1 MKPAN
6 LFHILIVDD
15 EKFNIEL
22 AAVYL
27 KEEGYKISYSTNG
40 MGAIEGA
47 SKKKIDLIL
56 LDVNMPEIDGFQV
69 CKALKR
75 DPKTKDIPIIFL
87 TAQTDIEYI
96 SKAFEVG
103 GVDYITKPFNGV
115 ELKARVRTHL
125 QNVTYLEE
133 IKHKQEKFA
142 QLSIID
148 PLTKVYNL
156 LYFDSLLKKAQKS
169 SEPYWF
175 VYLKINRFDTI
186 NTLFGYSKANK
197 ILRLFAK
204 TLQESVPN
212 TAVTARLHGVG
223 FGILLKNYELS
234 YMQKLYKHIN
244 ETIVKKQDVLS
255 IKDYAVVF
263 CHVEQTSAT
272 IESLYKKIQ
281 TSLERIDEE
290 AKRYLFTSMP

>member
-1 MKPAN
+1 MKPTN

-27 KEEGYKISYSTNG
+27 KEEGYRLSYATNG
-40 MGAIEGA
+40 MSAIEGA
-47 SKKKIDLIL
+47 GKKKIDLIL
-56 LDVNMPEIDGFQV
+56 LDVNMPEVDGFQV

-75 DPKTKDIPIIFL
+75 DPQTKDIPVIFL
-87 TAQTDIEYI
+87 TAQTDIQYI
-96 SKAFEVG
+96 SKAFEAG

-142 QLSIID
+142 QLSIVD
-148 PLTKVYNL
+148 PLTKVHNM
-156 LYFDSLLKKAQKS
+156 LYFDSLLKMAQKKG
-169 SEPYWF
+169 EPYWF

-186 NTLFGYSKANK
+186 NTLFGFSRANK

-204 TLQESVPN
+204 TLQENIPN
-212 TAVTARLHGVG
+212 TAVVARLHGVG
-223 FGILLKNYELS
+223 FGMLLKDYEPS
-234 YMQKLYKHIN
+234 YMQKLYKNLNDVI
-244 ETIVKKQDVLS
+244 IQKQEVLG

-263 CHVEQTSAT
+263 CHVEKSSVS

-281 TSLERIDEE
+281 NSLSEIDEE
-290 AKRYLFTSMP
+290 AKRYLFTSV